1 MNGLIPVDPARAE
14 MKTPYSHHV
23 GKTTINHPPVITIF
37 IGGMV
42 TITKWVVYDCF
53 TIITMKGKKGDHLF
67 QFHITPL
74 KKANEPTTFTLDKHC
89 VFLPFGG
96 DHRGGFLVFS
106 PRTPQI
112 GHMDTPSAG
121 EPGRVKWS
129 SSFLLSERICI
140 CSSTECVYIY
150 IYIQLKYINP

>member
-1 MNGLIPVDPARAE
+1 
-14 MKTPYSHHV
+14 
-23 GKTTINHPPVITIF
+23 
-37 IGGMV
+37 
-42 TITKWVVYDCF
+42 
-53 TIITMKGKKGDHLF
+53 MKGKKGYHLF

-74 KKANEPTTFTLDKHC
+74 KKANEPTTFTLDKHS

-129 SSFLLSERICI
+129 SSFLLSERIWI
-140 CSSTECVYIY
+140 CSSTECIY
-150 IYIQLKYINP
+150 IYIQLKYIDP